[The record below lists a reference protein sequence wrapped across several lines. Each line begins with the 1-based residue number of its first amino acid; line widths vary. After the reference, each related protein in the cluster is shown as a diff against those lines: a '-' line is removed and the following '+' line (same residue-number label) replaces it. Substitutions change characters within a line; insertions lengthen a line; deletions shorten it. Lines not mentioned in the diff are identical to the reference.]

1 MLRISELKSKEVINV
16 LDGRRLGF
24 IGDLDIDLE
33 TGRVRAII
41 VPGGGK
47 ILGLFGRD
55 NDIYIPWE
63 KIARIGLDVILV
75 DIPSGETTYIEE
87 DEYA

>member
-1 MLRISELKSKEVINV
+1 MLRVSDLRAREVINV

-33 TGRVRAII
+33 VGRIRGIV
-41 VPGGGK
+41 VPGQGK

-55 NDIYIPWE
+55 NDIYIPWD
-63 KIARIGLDVILV
+63 KIVKIGLDVILV
-75 DIPSGETTYIEE
+75 DLPSLETPYLE
-87 DEYA
+87 DDDT

>member
-1 MLRISELKSKEVINV
+1 MLRVSDLRAREIINV

-33 TGRVRAII
+33 VGRIRGII
-41 VPGGGK
+41 VPGQGK

-63 KIARIGLDVILV
+63 KIVKIGLDVVLV
-75 DIPSGETTYIEE
+75 DLPSNETPYLE
-87 DEYA
+87 DHEM

>member
-33 TGRVRAII
+33 AGRVRAII
-41 VPGGGK
+41 VPGPGK
-47 ILGLFGRD
+47 LLGLFGRD
-55 NDIYIPWE
+55 EDVYIPWE

-75 DIPSGETTYIEE
+75 DLPTTESTYIEDE
-87 DEYA
+87 DYH